1 MGKQTKTIAY
11 GIDFGTS
18 NSLLSRVDDSG
29 AHALVDVDPFHETD
43 PKILRSIFYISDQL
57 EWSFGS
63 SAIENYTSQSGQGRL
78 IRSIKKYLP
87 DESFEGTMVGRKK
100 MSIVEIIGRFL
111 THLRNGANLAC
122 GQDVDS
128 VVMGR
133 PAVFSISSVRD
144 QLAETR
150 LREACILAGFK
161 NIEFCPEPLAAG
173 LSVRGE
179 DSQSGK
185 VVAICD
191 FGGGTSDFSVLRF
204 QTSEL
209 YEVLA
214 IGGVSLAGDAYD
226 GLIMKNSIS
235 PLLGADIS
243 YKLPSGSNTLHLPKH
258 IINKL
263 CSAPDI
269 NFIGQTEAFELLQ
282 SIGNWALDADKKAKL
297 ENLVYIIEEKLG
309 FKLFESIESTK
320 VQLSSVTKAP
330 FDFQHYDLQLCGS
343 VEAKEFEAYSSD
355 MSDKIISTLK
365 ETVKS
370 SGLSFDDI
378 DTVYCT
384 GGTAHIPAL
393 RSSLKDLFGP
403 EKIKKSHEFHSV
415 ISGLAQRAYEIFR

>member
-1 MGKQTKTIAY
+1 MGRQVKTIAY

-18 NSLLSRVDDSG
+18 NSLLARVDRDG
-29 AHALVDVDPFHETD
+29 NHALLEVDPFHVAD

-57 EWSFGS
+57 EWSYGS
-63 SAIENYTSQSGQGRL
+63 AAIENYTSQAGQGRL

-100 MSIVEIIGRFL
+100 MSIVDIIARFL
-111 THLRNGANLAC
+111 THLRNGANQAC
-122 GQDVDS
+122 GEDIDA

-133 PAVFSISSVRD
+133 PAVFSINGVRD
-144 QLAETR
+144 QLAESR
-150 LREACILAGFK
+150 LREACAVAGFK
-161 NIEFCPEPLAAG
+161 RIEFCPEPLAAG

-179 DSQSGK
+179 ESQSGK

-204 QTSEL
+204 KTSEQ
-209 YEVLA
+209 YDVLA

-243 YKLPSGSNTLHLPKH
+243 YKLPSGSNTLHLPRH

-282 SIGNWALDADKKAKL
+282 SIGNWSLDADKKAKL
-297 ENLVYIIEEKLG
+297 EHLVYIIEEKLG

-320 VQLSSVTKAP
+320 VELSRMPQAP
-330 FDFQHYDLQLCGS
+330 FDFQHYDLHLTGV
-343 VEAKEFEAYSSD
+343 VEANDFEDYSREL
-355 MSDKIISTLK
+355 SDKIISTLK
-365 ETVKS
+365 DTIKS
-370 SGLSFDDI
+370 SGLTFSDI

-393 RSSLKDLFGP
+393 RSSLRDLFSP

-415 ISGLAQRAYEIFR
+415 ISGLAQRAFEVFR